1 LARRVTAPDGRPG
14 RAPASGRCR
23 RRTAPARTGRSR
35 TGWFGR
41 PTWLTLLT
49 RSGLP
54 FHDKKTT
61 VVVPGTRELGDA
73 PSPFRQA
80 EHQTVPRQ
88 VVDPPVR
95 PASARGAQVDALG
108 PPLGVEPKAPAVL
121 CLALDLRL
129 PMVPF
134 EEEYRPQLLRA
145 GDPLAC

>member
-1 LARRVTAPDGRPG
+1 
-14 RAPASGRCR
+14 
-23 RRTAPARTGRSR
+23 
-35 TGWFGR
+35 
-41 PTWLTLLT
+41 T

-108 PPLGVEPKAPAVL
+108 PPLAVEPKAPAVL

-134 EEEYRPQLLRA
+134 EEESRPQLLRA
-145 GDPLAC
+145 GDPLPCRDHVHDFPGPLDRFLVGNRGPLALEPDQVPAGPGPR